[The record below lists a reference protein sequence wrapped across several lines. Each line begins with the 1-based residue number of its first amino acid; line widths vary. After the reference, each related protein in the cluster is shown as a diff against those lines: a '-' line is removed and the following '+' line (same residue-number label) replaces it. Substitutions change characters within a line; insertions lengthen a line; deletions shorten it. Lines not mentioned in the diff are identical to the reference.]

1 MNKDIYEIYKY
12 IQDQYCSY
20 CDVVEEGCPDC
31 SVKFIMSKLINLE
44 IGNDEE
50 NNEGCHICAPKK
62 GRRQEVFYDDGR
74 GGLKVAEYCPNCGRK
89 ISG

>member
-12 IQDQYCSY
+12 IQDQYCAY
-20 CDVVEEGCPDC
+20 CDAVEEGCPDC
-31 SVKFIMSKLINLE
+31 SIKFIMNKLINLE
-44 IGNDEE
+44 IESNEDS
-50 NNEGCHICAPKK
+50 NEGCHICALKK